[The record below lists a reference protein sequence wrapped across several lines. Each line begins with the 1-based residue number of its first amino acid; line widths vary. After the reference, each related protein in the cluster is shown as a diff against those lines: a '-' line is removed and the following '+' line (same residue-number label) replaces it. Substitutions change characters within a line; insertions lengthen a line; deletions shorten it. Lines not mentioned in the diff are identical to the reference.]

1 MKYFFMDERR
11 NPVRITEK
19 KALTCVEIVEAL
31 WKPKGLGD
39 DLCRSLLE
47 PLLRENPRVSMDE
60 DGRWLGVEAF
70 LQNPLLPKVT
80 FAVVDIES
88 TGGRPPQHRITE
100 LAAVK
105 VRGGEVVGER
115 SALVNPGRSIPR
127 SVVRLTGI
135 TDQMV
140 SGQPPLTDQLPPF
153 LDFIEGC
160 VFVAHCASFDYNFIE
175 YFAREF
181 LGRRFDPP
189 ALCTFKLAQRLLPAA
204 GRYNLGDV
212 SALLDLR
219 ENSRHRAGGDA
230 RTTAQLLGRF
240 LAMLQLRGLE
250 SLEEVLAYQEMPKKE
265 KPPLAE
271 GMAIDPDE
279 LNSLPEGRGI
289 FRFFDGKGETVYAGR
304 AVDIQRTVVDL
315 FHPKNRAA
323 ERFSKKLRT
332 VKRVEAIRFESE
344 LSMNLLSGRAMREV
358 KFSNGVPPGGNFCFL
373 KIDLT
378 HKFPSVLPVLGL
390 SADGGAHYGPFRK
403 QAQLQDLLQVIH
415 AAFPLRGADLSKK
428 KAAFQGKSPAGGA
441 TIRPSSYQL
450 PSLSPRQYR
459 DIVDRLQ
466 SMLEEGGARA
476 SGNGVEAL
484 LDRSWGDGGPS
495 PAELKKSLT
504 RLRHLIRSY
513 ALSGPPVERRNLF
526 IVEPGETMG
535 ERVCYIVHNGILVE
549 EIRFKR
555 DLLPADALRSGIHR
569 AFFEENREFPAPSR
583 EALEEAGVIA
593 GWMRRELMEGFVLE
607 ISPEADEEK
616 VFQSFLEANA
626 DPSAAG
632 TTISL

>member
-1 MKYFFMDERR
+1 MDECR

-19 KALTCVEIVEAL
+19 KALTCIEISEAL
-31 WKPKGLGD
+31 WKTKGLGED
-39 DLCRSLLE
+39 RCRPLLE

-60 DGRWLGVEAF
+60 DGRWQGVEAF
-70 LQNPLLPKVT
+70 FQNPLLPKVT
-80 FAVVDIES
+80 FAVVDIET

-140 SGQPPLTDQLPPF
+140 SGQPPLTDQLPRF

-189 ALCTFKLAQRLLPAA
+189 ALCTFKLAQRLLPGA

-212 SALLDLR
+212 SALLNLR
-219 ENSRHRAGGDA
+219 ENGRHRAGGDA

-240 LAMLQLRGLE
+240 LGMLQLLGLE

-271 GMAIDPDE
+271 GMAIDPAE

-289 FRFFDGKGETVYAGR
+289 FRFFDEKGEAVYAGR
-304 AVDIQRTVVDL
+304 AVDIQRAVVDL

-344 LSMNLLSGRAMREV
+344 LGMSLLSGREMREA
-358 KFSNGVPPGGNFCFL
+358 KFSNGVPPGGNFSYL
-373 KIDLT
+373 KIDLI
-378 HKFPSVLPVLGL
+378 HKFPSVLPVLGF
-390 SADGGAHYGPFRK
+390 SADGGAHYGPLRK
-403 QAQLQDLLQVIH
+403 QAQLQALLQVIH
-415 AAFPLRGADLSKK
+415 AAFPLRGADLPEKK
-428 KAAFQGKSPAGGA
+428 GAFQGKSPAGGA
-441 TIRPSSYQL
+441 TLRPSSYRL

-459 DIVDRLQ
+459 DIVERLQ
-466 SMLEEGGARA
+466 SMLEGGGDRA
-476 SGNGVEAL
+476 SGKGVEAL
-484 LDRSWGDGGPS
+484 LERSWGGGGPS

-504 RLRHLIRSY
+504 HLRHLIRSY

-535 ERVCYIVHNGILVE
+535 ERVCYIVRNGILVE

-555 DLLPADALRSGIHR
+555 DLPPADALRGGLHR
-569 AFFEENREFPAPSR
+569 AFFEANREFPTPSR

-593 GWMRRELMEGFVLE
+593 GWMRRELMEGFMVE
-607 ISPEADEEK
+607 ISPEADEEE
-616 VFQSFLEANA
+616 VFQSFLEALA